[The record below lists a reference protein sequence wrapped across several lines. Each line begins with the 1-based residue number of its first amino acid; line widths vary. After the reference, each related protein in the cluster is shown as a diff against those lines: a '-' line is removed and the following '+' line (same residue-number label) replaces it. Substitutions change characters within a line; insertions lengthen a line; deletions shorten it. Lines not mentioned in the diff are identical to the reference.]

1 MSPARVARGLVVFAL
16 LVVLHYGLR
25 PLLGWRAPIDFLL
38 IAILLSAVRVRPGVA
53 ALVGFLAGLATD
65 SLAPEG
71 FGAGA
76 LALTAVAYAASWLK
90 AVFFA
95 DNLALNGIFFFLGK
109 WTIDLIVAMAERR
122 LHGVELVSQ
131 VLLWSP
137 LSALVTA
144 VAGLVLLVVLRPLLD
159 EPAAA

>member
-1 MSPARVARGLVVFAL
+1 MSAARVLRALLVFVL

-38 IAILLSAVRVRPGVA
+38 IAILLSAVRMRPGA
-53 ALVGFLAGLATD
+53 AAIVGFVAGIATD

-71 FGAGA
+71 FGCGA
-76 LALTAVAYAASWLK
+76 LALTTVAYAASWLK

-109 WTIDLIVAMAERR
+109 WLTDLVIAVAERR
-122 LHGVELVSQ
+122 LHGVEFVSQ

-137 LSALVTA
+137 LSALATA

>member
-1 MSPARVARGLVVFAL
+1 MTPARVVRGLVVFIL
-16 LVVLHYGLR
+16 LVTLHYGVR
-25 PLLGWRAPIDFLL
+25 PLLGWRAPVDFLL
-38 IAILLSAVRVRPGVA
+38 IAILLSAVRMRPGAA
-53 ALVGFLAGLATD
+53 ALVGFVAGIATD

-71 FGAGA
+71 FGSGA
-76 LALTAVAYAASWLK
+76 LALTAVAYTASWLK

-109 WTIDLIVAMAERR
+109 WGSDLVVALAERR

-137 LSALVTA
+137 LSAVVTA
-144 VAGLVLLVVLRPLLD
+144 VSGLVLLVLLRPLLD
-159 EPAAA
+159 EPAAP

>member
-1 MSPARVARGLVVFAL
+1 MSLARVMRGLAVFAL

-38 IAILLSAVRVRPGVA
+38 IAILLTAVRMRPGA
-53 ALVGFLAGLATD
+53 AAMVGFVAGIATD
-65 SLAPEG
+65 SLAPES
-71 FGAGA
+71 FGCGA
-76 LALTAVAYAASWLK
+76 LALTTVAYAARWLK

-109 WTIDLIVAMAERR
+109 WITDVIVALAERR
-122 LHGVELVSQ
+122 LHGVEFVSQ

-137 LSALVTA
+137 LSAVVTA
-144 VAGLVLLVVLRPLLD
+144 LAGLVLLVVLRPLLD
-159 EPAAA
+159 EPAAS

>member
-1 MSPARVARGLVVFAL
+1 MSTARIVRGVLVFAL
-16 LVVLHYGLR
+16 LVTLHYGVR

-38 IAILLSAVRVRPGVA
+38 IAILLSAVRMRPGAA
-53 ALVGFLAGLATD
+53 ALVGFLAGIATD
-65 SLAPEG
+65 SLVPES
-71 FGAGA
+71 FGTGA
-76 LALTAVAYAASWLK
+76 LALTSVAYAASWLK

-109 WTIDLIVAMAERR
+109 WGTDLVIALAERR

-137 LSALVTA
+137 LSAVVTA
-144 VAGLVLLVVLRPLLD
+144 LAGLVLLVLLRPLLD
-159 EPAAA
+159 ESAAS